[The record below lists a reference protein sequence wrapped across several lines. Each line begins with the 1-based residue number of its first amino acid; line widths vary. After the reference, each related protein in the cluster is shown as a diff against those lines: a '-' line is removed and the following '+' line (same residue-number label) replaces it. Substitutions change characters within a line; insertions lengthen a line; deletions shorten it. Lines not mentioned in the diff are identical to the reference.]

1 VGHGQFCQEGDSH
14 AETSL
19 PLPILP
25 QMDTKNSRKKIS
37 LSPPHT
43 KLMESV
49 SSCKEYKEALGF
61 THLILFGL
69 HFMEALIV
77 DVEVHTLPLGTLHQ
91 ELPIQPL
98 LPPFGEDIIDSDA
111 IEEDNTPKDA
121 VEAVAMHRK
130 GEGER
135 GHLMLEALPIFA
147 QEDPHM
153 IGLLGRQKYI
163 DIVTTA
169 AVGWIEGVCFLFL
182 LFLLLFLHPLL
193 ASGAAR
199 FKPENCRIDKFSCI
213 HSLQGLYCVVEECC
227 LLVLR
232 ALINACDP
240 VTCFTFVANFM

>member
-37 LSPPHT
+37 LSRPHT
-43 KLMESV
+43 KPMEISV
-49 SSCKEYKEALGF
+49 FLQGMQRSFRVYSLDFFWLALHGSIECRCRC
-61 THLILFGL
+61 THATTWY
-69 HFMEALIV
+69 ALPRTPNTTI
-77 DVEVHTLPLGTLHQ
+77 
-91 ELPIQPL
+91 IASI
-98 LPPFGEDIIDSDA
+98 GEDMIDSDA
-111 IEEDNTPKDA
+111 IEEDNTPKDE

-130 GEGER
+130 GEGEP

-147 QEDPHM
+147 QEDPYM

-169 AVGWIEGVCFLFL
+169 AVAWVEGVCFLFL
-182 LFLLLFLHPLL
+182 LFLVLFSHPLL

-199 FKPENCRIDKFSCI
+199 FQPENCRIEQIFLHTCLTRLI
-213 HSLQGLYCVVEECC
+213 LCC
-227 LLVLR
+227 RGMLS
-232 ALINACDP
+232 
-240 VTCFTFVANFM
+240 TCT